1 MRVESGF
8 WNLVEG
14 RVRIRAMAGLQPSR
28 DRRIGC
34 QELDPSCKKT
44 LKVFSPD
51 ADAILPQMPPSQKGP
66 SSWSGVGHVLSC
78 WPEEGTQTMGNG
90 TDVLQ
95 EKTEVLFS
103 EQEGLG
109 GGHAGTQVLSRCA
122 GLGQNQ
128 RKVMARVPG
137 HCGREGVSMHL
148 MCYLIYF
155 SQVP

>member
-1 MRVESGF
+1 MRVESRF
-8 WNLVEG
+8 WNLEEG

-28 DRRIGC
+28 DRGISC
-34 QELDPSCKKT
+34 QDLDPSCKKT
-44 LKVFSPD
+44 LKVFYPD
-51 ADAILPQMPPSQKGP
+51 ADAVLPQIPPSQKGS

-78 WPEEGTQTMGNG
+78 RPEEGTQTMGNG

-109 GGHAGTQVLSRCA
+109 AGQAGTQVLSHCA
-122 GLGQNQ
+122 ELGQNQ
-128 RKVMARVPG
+128 HKVMARGPG
-137 HCGREGVSMHL
+137 HCGWEGVSMHL